1 MNKENKT
8 SDKQQNDNDFRA
20 DVRQRAISWWNTLD
34 PLTQKKLAKKHRS
47 PSLYVMDAIGLTGR
61 EIQEIW
67 QSQHVA

>member
-1 MNKENKT
+1 MNTKNVSNEEKGNGVL
-8 SDKQQNDNDFRA
+8 A

-34 PLTQKKLAKKHRS
+34 PITQKELAKKHRS